1 MTKTYSKPVSTSARR
16 QRGVTLFVA
25 LVLLV
30 MVTLLAVSSFRV
42 SNTNLKIVGNMQG
55 KDEATAAAQEAI
67 ERVISNAAFA
77 ANPAFTGST
86 PVNVDLNADGVT
98 EYVVRFTPQPKCIRS
113 RATNPAELPFTPANE
128 PCRGSALIGQSILA
142 TSCAD
147 TIWEITATTKDD
159 VSGAET
165 TVRQGIA
172 MRVSATEAF
181 SACK

>member
-1 MTKTYSKPVSTSARR
+1 MTRTFPKPLSTPVRR

-42 SNTNLKIVGNMQG
+42 SNTNLKVVANMQG
-55 KDEATAAAQEAI
+55 QGEATAAAQEAI
-67 ERVISNAAFA
+67 ERVISNASFA
-77 ANPAFTGST
+77 ANPTAVAAT
-86 PVNVDLNADGVT
+86 PIAVDLNADGT
-98 EYVVRFTPQPKCIRS
+98 NEYSVRLDPRPICIRS

-147 TIWEITATTKDD
+147 TIWELTATTKDD